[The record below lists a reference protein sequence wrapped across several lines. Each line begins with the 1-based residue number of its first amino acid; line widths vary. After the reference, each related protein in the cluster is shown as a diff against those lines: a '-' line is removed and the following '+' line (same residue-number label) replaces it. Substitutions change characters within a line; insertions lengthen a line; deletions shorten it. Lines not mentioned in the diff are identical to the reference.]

1 MAFRIGIISDT
12 HGLLRPEA
20 VRRLA
25 GVDHI
30 IHGGD
35 IGRPD
40 VIVEFRGI
48 APVTAIRGN
57 VDKGD
62 WADDYADTELV
73 QLAVT
78 EEEFRWQEYDVLCNA
93 ATDPAD
99 ELFVERRSGKDY
111 GWLGNYVRQVGL
123 VRKLRETRV
132 LTGFSRLMPKSDL
145 SDPAVQ
151 RLSIDQT
158 LPWLASRSPMPG
170 TAGSTWPPASF
181 LFGHPGRWRRRSG
194 ATARARRRE

>member
-1 MAFRIGIISDT
+1 MM
-12 HGLLRPEA
+12 
-20 VRRLA
+20 
-25 GVDHI
+25 GVD
-30 IHGGD
+30 
-35 IGRPD
+35 
-40 VIVEFRGI
+40 
-48 APVTAIRGN
+48 ATALAAAAQARLDGSTGQRI
-57 VDKGD
+57 
-62 WADDYADTELV
+62 
-73 QLAVT
+73 AVT

-158 LPWLASRSPMPG
+158 LPWLPAIDVRGEPTLRMLQVPELKRAMGLTHLKDHRGEGVKFELENG
-170 TAGSTWPPASF
+170 T
-181 LFGHPGRWRRRSG
+181 RRDKIKVLG
-194 ATARARRRE
+194 NGV